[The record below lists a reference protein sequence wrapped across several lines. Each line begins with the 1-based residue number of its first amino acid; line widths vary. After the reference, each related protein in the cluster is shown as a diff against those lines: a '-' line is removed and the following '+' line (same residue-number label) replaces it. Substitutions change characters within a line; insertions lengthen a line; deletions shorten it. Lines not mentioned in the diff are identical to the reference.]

1 MFPYFRVAVLAIDMT
16 NPLSPAATLMCRRD
30 AEGRIVALTRQT
42 LNEENIKMG
51 AWQAVSADDAEVDA
65 FVYDVSSQAQALSK
79 TDIGLARVLED
90 LIDVLIN
97 RGLLQFTDLP
107 EAAQAKLLERRQT
120 RAHLANRLQP
130 LLLDDDKGLF

>member
-1 MFPYFRVAVLAIDMT
+1 MT
-16 NPLSPAATLMCRRD
+16 TPVSPAAALMCRRN

-42 LNEENIKMG
+42 LSPQRIVMG
-51 AWQAVSADDAEVDA
+51 NWQAVSAADPEVEA
-65 FVYDVSSQAQALSK
+65 FVHDVTRQADALSQ

-90 LIDVLIN
+90 LIDALIN

-120 RAHLANRLQP
+120 RASLGHRLQP
-130 LLLDDDKGLF
+130 LLLDDDSGLL